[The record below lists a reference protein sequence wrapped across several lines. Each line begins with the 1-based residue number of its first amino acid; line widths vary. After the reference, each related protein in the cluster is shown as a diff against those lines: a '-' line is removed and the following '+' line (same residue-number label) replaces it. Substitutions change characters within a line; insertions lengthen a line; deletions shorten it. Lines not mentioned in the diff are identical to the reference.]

1 MLVGSRPL
9 SSMKEKKRHHMRT
22 GRERPLSPRHLT
34 FSAALSPL
42 ARSSLPV
49 PASEL
54 RHSSS
59 LAWLQANA
67 ELRRSL
73 LQSTLEFRKLF
84 MPDST
89 EVP

>member
-42 ARSSLPV
+42 ARSV

-54 RHSSS
+54 RHSPS